1 MTRDLNPR
9 FLHME
14 KENILILTILIQTH
28 GKILSFDLDANTS
41 AMFENVRLFCKAGD
55 YVDYDSNLAEEFT
68 LVGNLQKYF
77 TKDIEST
84 LYDILQSSETGIL
97 LDNVNFDKSLSI
109 TLGEPSWTD
118 AWDPAN
124 YLQGIYLLSIHQ
136 SGKLVY
142 PLDPTE
148 KPINFMVLKDL
159 HKLAS
164 VFQTH
169 VPKLEDLST
178 PFPKQKVYIDEET
191 RIHETPSFSEKEKE
205 EKIQQI
211 REQFFVALDHWQ
223 LTLQKNREKITS
235 IKLSTL
241 MELVKTII
249 GKPCFIQLLD
259 YSCHSSSAYMP
270 KHRKGP
276 GPMIRAPSTMKHH
289 WGGQEKG
296 ARGNRRKIKKSGENK
311 KQQTTKKRNRK
322 KIKRISNKKENN
334 KT

>member
-1 MTRDLNPR
+1 MDN
-9 FLHME
+9 
-14 KENILILTILIQTH
+14 ENRLILTILIQTH
-28 GKILSFDLDANTS
+28 GKIISFDLDAKTS

-55 YVDYDSNLAEEFT
+55 FVDYQSNLAEEFT

-109 TLGEPSWTD
+109 TLGEPNWTD
-118 AWDPAN
+118 AWNPAT

-136 SGKLVY
+136 RGKLVY
-142 PLDPTE
+142 PLDPKE

-164 VFQTH
+164 VFHTQ
-169 VPKLEDLST
+169 VPNLADLST
-178 PFPKQKVYIDEET
+178 PFPKQSMYIDEET
-191 RIHETPSFSEKEKE
+191 RIQETPSFSEKEKE
-205 EKIQQI
+205 EKTQQI

-223 LTLQKNREKITS
+223 LTLQKNHEKITS

-249 GKPCFIQLLD
+249 GNPCYIQLLD
-259 YSCHSSSAYMP
+259 YSCHSSSAYKP

-276 GPMIRAPSTMKHH
+276 GTMIRAPPTKKHH
-289 WGGQEKG
+289 WGGGGEG
-296 ARGNRRKIKKSGENK
+296 EGGNRQKIKKRGQNK

-322 KIKRISNKKENN
+322 KIKRISNKKENHPS
-334 KT
+334 